1 MAVVVVTLVAC
12 GAPGGPDAGASD
24 AGPLDAGPVCEGVYP
39 GLQVAFCIE
48 LDSVACQPSALQTF
62 TANCDA
68 GMPQA
73 WSCGT
78 LEAVSYT
85 IDGPFGAAENRCFYP
100 TDGGALVGAIYPT
113 DRGPLVAGSI
123 AECTPR
129 TAPSPRPSG

>member
-39 GLQVAFCIE
+39 GLQGAFCIE

-85 IDGPFGAAENRCFYP
+85 SGPFGDAHRCFYP
-100 TDGGALVGAIYPT
+100 TDGGVLVGAINFS

-123 AECTPR
+123 ADCTPR
-129 TAPSPRPSG
+129 TAPSCP

>member
-129 TAPSPRPSG
+129 TAPSCP